1 MSNYKKTDKGLWLSS
16 VDYTALDKDK
26 KSKKNGIKGE
36 LFGEIDNDKYTQK
49 LGKKTSLKNSIPL
62 SEVLEI
68 ITKFVSIMTII
79 AVLSGFLTIFSYLLK
94 ISHLHIF
101 PNVVSSPSSAVAIL
115 VVYLIF
121 SLIVAFGFLSS
132 FMIGCNIFLI
142 KKDFYHNNN
151 VKIDNNYLI
160 YFSYKI
166 HSLNIVIFVI
176 LNIYILYIV
185 LKIIRFSKYGFV
197 YLLITF
203 FLLLFIYNIKL
214 LFNRISNIDNIVF
227 SLASSLFSMI
237 PHICYIYLIFILT
250 LKTIREDYNQI
261 ILWVFSVMLFIFMFI
276 CSYFFTRGLFLGK
289 RLSSYILTPLLMITC
304 YSMSLFVFQ
313 EYEITLRKIGF
324 MEKPVDSSWYI
335 IHNGNNT
342 SETIN
347 GITKDDTKVLQ
358 SKFRHEDMSQY
369 MVDKPNYL
377 YGYMAWNLGDTKVFC
392 PQSVDFFMEDGI
404 ENKTKAQK
412 CLVIDGKY
420 LQLVSASLID
430 KT

>member
-1 MSNYKKTDKGLWLSS
+1 M
-16 VDYTALDKDK
+16 V
-26 KSKKNGIKGE
+26 E
-36 LFGEIDNDKYTQK
+36 
-49 LGKKTSLKNSIPL
+49 
-62 SEVLEI
+62 
-68 ITKFVSIMTII
+68 
-79 AVLSGFLTIFSYLLK
+79 AV
-94 ISHLHIF
+94 
-101 PNVVSSPSSAVAIL
+101 NVQQV
-115 VVYLIF
+115 
-121 SLIVAFGFLSS
+121 
-132 FMIGCNIFLI
+132 
-142 KKDFYHNNN
+142 
-151 VKIDNNYLI
+151 
-160 YFSYKI
+160 
-166 HSLNIVIFVI
+166 
-176 LNIYILYIV
+176 LYIV